1 MITATDA
8 KLEKLDS
15 FLVSPDALRQSAHLA
30 DTVLQPGESVD
41 GLTAVALIG
50 HGASCEVW
58 RIHDEREHRDV
69 ALKLFRPSD
78 RGETA
83 AQRERFLSEARLL
96 ASTCH
101 PNLIRV
107 FGSGIFRDEPYF
119 TMELLRP
126 LPVKMTTPQITAL
139 GLDLCRALEHLH
151 SLGVI
156 HRDLKPD
163 NVLVASDGRYVLAD
177 LGIAA
182 LHDDALNDFIRG
194 EARHNPTIAEG
205 CDHAIGT
212 PGYAAPEQM
221 SGKPVSSVS
230 DIHAL
235 GVLFNT
241 LFDGHAPFL
250 WRILIRRMTST
261 IPAFRL
267 QSVARVRQTLLSF
280 KFAGLAIGLG
290 LAIFAAILIAFVSCD
305 IRNESVRQTS
315 TPEWTPLDPK
325 FVETRQGSVDGISCN
340 TWHITLP
347 DNGNYTRGELIR
359 PPFPHY
365 DAATGRTTYHRSRV
379 TIQGPG
385 RFYAPRIVGAE
396 IHLISNVTL
405 VTSGELP
412 TAGDFRTFFPDPI
425 PADPD
430 GVSMLLPRFK
440 IDPGSALD
448 YISESRLPTNLI
460 TISSTYWYNPP
471 IRQHSRQTSPTTMVR
486 TEVSTSPAL
495 FTPSDTIATDD
506 VKSPSTTFTPAA

>member
-15 FLVSPDALRQSAHLA
+15 FLASPDALRQSAHLA

-50 HGASCEVW
+50 RGSSCEVW
-58 RIHDEREHRDV
+58 RMHDEREHRDV
-69 ALKLFRPSD
+69 ALKLFRPNSFD
-78 RGETA
+78 ARRGRSSRPTETSTL
-83 AQRERFLSEARLL
+83 RERFLAEARLL
-96 ASTCH
+96 ASISH

-107 FGSGIFRDEPYF
+107 FGSGTFRGEPYF

-126 LPVKMTTPQITAL
+126 LPVKMTARQITAL

-151 SLGVI
+151 SIGVI
-156 HRDLKPD
+156 HRDLKTD
-163 NVLVASDGRYVLAD
+163 NVLAASDGRYVLAD

-182 LHDDALNDFIRG
+182 LHDDALSDFIRG
-194 EARHNPTIAEG
+194 EARHNPTIADG
-205 CDHAIGT
+205 RDHAIGT

-261 IPAFRL
+261 LPAFRL

-280 KFAGLAIGLG
+280 KFAGLVIGLG
-290 LAIFAAILIAFVSCD
+290 LAIFAAILIAFVSCE
-305 IRNESVRQTS
+305 IYNKSVGRTS
-315 TPEWTPLDPK
+315 VPEWTPLDPE
-325 FVETRQGSVDGISCN
+325 FVETRQESVDGIRCN

-365 DAATGRTTYHRSRV
+365 DAATDQTTYHRSRV

-385 RFYAPRIVGAE
+385 SFYAPAIAGAE
-396 IHLISNVTL
+396 VSLISNVTL
-405 VTSGELP
+405 FTSAEPP
-412 TAGDFRTFFPDPI
+412 TNRHFRQFFPDPI
-425 PADPD
+425 PVDRD
-430 GVSMLLPRFK
+430 GVSMILPRFK
-440 IDPGSALD
+440 IEPGSTLNWID
-448 YISESRLPTNLI
+448 EPQLPTN
-460 TISSTYWYNPP
+460 SS
-471 IRQHSRQTSPTTMVR
+471 
-486 TEVSTSPAL
+486 
-495 FTPSDTIATDD
+495 
-506 VKSPSTTFTPAA
+506 AAD

>member
-1 MITATDA
+1 MNSD
-8 KLEKLDS
+8 LDN
-15 FLVSPDALRQSAHLA
+15 FLVSSDALHQSAHLE
-30 DTVLQPGESVD
+30 DTVLKTGESVD

-50 HGASCEVW
+50 RGASCEVW
-58 RIHDEREHRDV
+58 RVHDACEHRDI
-69 ALKLFRPSD
+69 ALKLFRPTD
-78 RGETA
+78 RGKTA
-83 AQRERFLSEARLL
+83 AQRERFLAEARLL
-96 ASTCH
+96 ASTSH
-101 PNLIRV
+101 QNLIRV
-107 FGSGIFRDEPYF
+107 FGSGVFRGEPYF

-126 LPVKMTTPQITAL
+126 LPVKMTTPQIAAL

-182 LHDDALNDFIRG
+182 LHDDALSDFIRG
-194 EARHNPTIAEG
+194 AGQHNPTIAG
-205 CDHAIGT
+205 GNDHAIGT

-221 SGKPVSSVS
+221 SGKPVSSAS

-280 KFAGLAIGLG
+280 KFAKLAIGLC

-305 IRNESVRQTS
+305 ICNEPVQQTS
-315 TPEWTPLDPK
+315 GPELTPLDSK
-325 FVETRQGSVDGISCN
+325 FVETRQVSVDGIRYT
-340 TWHITLP
+340 TWHIILP

-365 DAATGRTTYHRSRV
+365 DAATDRTTYHRSRV

-396 IHLISNVTL
+396 VHLISNVTL

-425 PADPD
+425 PTDPD

-440 IDPGSALD
+440 IDPGSTLD
-448 YISESRLPTNLI
+448 WTSEPRLPPNLI
-460 TISSTYWYNPP
+460 TISSTY
-471 IRQHSRQTSPTTMVR
+471 
-486 TEVSTSPAL
+486 
-495 FTPSDTIATDD
+495 
-506 VKSPSTTFTPAA
+506 

>member
-1 MITATDA
+1 MNS
-8 KLEKLDS
+8 ELDS

-58 RIHDEREHRDV
+58 RMHDEREHRDV
-69 ALKLFRPSD
+69 ALKLFHPTD

-107 FGSGIFRDEPYF
+107 FGSGTFRGEPYF

-182 LHDDALNDFIRG
+182 LHDDALSDFIRG
-194 EARHNPTIAEG
+194 AGQHNPTIADG
-205 CDHAIGT
+205 RDHAIGT
-212 PGYAAPEQM
+212 LGYAAPEQM
-221 SGKPVSSVS
+221 SGKPVSSAS

-280 KFAGLAIGLG
+280 KFAKLAIGLC
-290 LAIFAAILIAFVSCD
+290 LAVFAAILIAFVSCE
-305 IRNESVRQTS
+305 ICNKSVGQAS
-315 TPEWTPLDPK
+315 GPEWTPLDSK
-325 FVETRQGSVDGISCN
+325 FVETRQVSVDGIRDT

-365 DAATGRTTYHRSRV
+365 DAATDRTTYHRSRV

-396 IHLISNVTL
+396 VHLISNVTL

-440 IDPGSALD
+440 IDHGSTID
-448 YISESRLPTNLI
+448 WIGESRLPTNLI
-460 TISSTYWYNPP
+460 KSVSYP
-471 IRQHSRQTSPTTMVR
+471 SRP
-486 TEVSTSPAL
+486 
-495 FTPSDTIATDD
+495 
-506 VKSPSTTFTPAA
+506 